1 MKDIGQN
8 IMTSEMVDELYKKE
22 NVGKDIF
29 EKKIEELEKKQDKLM
44 PKAEDRLMACIF
56 GTDSD
61 RKKLDKQIEDNQ
73 DKANELREKKETY
86 KEYAAK
92 RRLVDTGHGLGN
104 TRIYPSKNLRNEIVE
119 KHLYLCDIY
128 AKIFY
133 NQYKCK
139 IEYDE
144 LWQTAALG
152 LINAAK
158 YYVPNDT
165 AKFTTYA
172 SRCIENMI
180 KNTYDK
186 KVKTN
191 KLSFDELLIKTNM
204 LLMYLE
210 IIKSYRFRKPRTFRE
225 EHRLIEHF
233 ASEKTIYQTKEMNEA
248 LALSGYAKYS
258 INIRK
263 TMENSKRGLLQTLI
277 TKLYNEINRKTK
289 ISQIIDSEE
298 RNIISLELSQMNV
311 SENRKEYETIELF
324 IKRYLNRLVNL
335 IIYNKTC
342 RELIKNK
349 ELITDDKIIKKA
361 NEYIH
366 NINKTT
372 KELKERYR
380 SGESWSTLEE
390 DCGIILYSDRKLMDE
405 YEKAY
410 EKIFA
415 INSIDSK
422 DVIEYY
428 NQIHKEN
435 PINDKYLLTKE
446 IYLRYKLNTSFDES
460 KKGIKY
466 YIDYGSEFRNYESLN
481 PENKNYEVDLESIL
495 IGLMY
500 FSPLGIENGKTLLDV
515 VDPSI
520 EEALNQA
527 METDNLEEK
536 SRLIKYMLTRFKEL
550 NVELNEKDEKLR
562 ELYISTYM
570 EKAKEQVNNQIEYKK
585 RRKEIIEKN
594 HELLIIGILGKLKL
608 RKFDEDT
615 LAEVRKFNQ
624 TNKELEVYI
633 DEDLDKKEYEPRQT
647 LEEEYEA
654 KTFIRDYEKCLSKL
668 SPQEQDVLNLWLD
681 EEFKHSYSSKE
692 IAQILDTKSTEV
704 VDIKNKAFQKIR
716 NNPIMQK
723 YKDNFIE

>member
-1 MKDIGQN
+1 METIGQN
-8 IMTSEMVDELYKKE
+8 IMTSEMVDDLYKKE

-29 EKKIEELEKKQDKLM
+29 EKKIELLQEELQKLK
-44 PKAEDRLMACIF
+44 PSAEERLLTSIY
-56 GTDSD
+56 GTDKEKEEQNKTSENFD
-61 RKKLDKQIEDNQ
+61 RSRELIDKID
-73 DKANELREKKETY
+73 DY

-92 RRLVDTGHGLGN
+92 RRLTDTGHGLNN
-104 TRIYPSKNLRNEIVE
+104 TRIYPSIELRNKIVE
-119 KHLYLCDIY
+119 NHLYLCDIY
-128 AKIFY
+128 AKIFHY
-133 NQYKCK
+133 HYKGK
-139 IEYDE
+139 IEYEE

-172 SRCIENMI
+172 SKCIRNIIMD
-180 KNTYDK
+180 TYDK
-186 KVKTN
+186 KIKTN
-191 KLSFDELLIKTNM
+191 KLSCDELLIKSNM

-233 ASEKTIYQTKEMNEA
+233 ASENTIYQTKKMNEA

-263 TMENSKRGLLQTLI
+263 TMENSKRGLLQTLV

-289 ISQIIDSEE
+289 LNEIITSEE

-311 SENRKEYETIELF
+311 GENRKAYETIYLF
-324 IKRYLNRLVNL
+324 IKRYLNRLVSL
-335 IIYNKTC
+335 VIYNKVC
-342 RELIKNK
+342 KELIKNN

-361 NEYIH
+361 NEYIR

-372 KELKERYR
+372 KELQEKYK
-380 SGESWSTLEE
+380 SGGRLVLEK
-390 DCGIILYSDRKLMDE
+390 DCEIIIYSDNELMRE
-405 YEKAY
+405 YENTY
-410 EKIFA
+410 EKIFG

-422 DVIEYY
+422 NVIEYY

-435 PINDKYLLTKE
+435 PIKDEYSLTKE
-446 IYLRYKLNTSFDES
+446 MYLRYKLNTLFDES

-481 PENKNYEVDLESIL
+481 PENKNYEIDLESIL

-500 FSPLGIENGKTLLDV
+500 FSPIGIEIGKTLLDV

-550 NVELNEKDEKLR
+550 NIELNEKDEKLR

-570 EKAKEQVNNQIEYKK
+570 EKAKKQTNNQIEYKK
-585 RRKEIIEKN
+585 RRKEIVEKN
-594 HELLIIGILGKLKL
+594 HELFMMGVLEKLKP
-608 RKFDEDT
+608 RKFDENI

-624 TNKELEVYI
+624 INKELEVYI
-633 DEDLDKKEYEPRQT
+633 DDDLDKKEYEPRQT
-647 LEEEYEA
+647 LEEEIEG
-654 KTFIRDYEKCLSKL
+654 KIFIADYEKCLSVL
-668 SPQEQDVLNLWLD
+668 DSEEQFVLKNWFD
-681 EEFKHSYSSKE
+681 EEFKHSYSTKE
-692 IAQILDTKSTEV
+692 IADELNIESKKVEK
-704 VDIKNKAFQKIR
+704 IKNKAFQKIR
-716 NNPIMQK
+716 KNPIIEK
-723 YKDNFIE
+723 YKGFID

>member
-1 MKDIGQN
+1 METVGQN
-8 IMTSEMVDELYKKE
+8 TMTSEMVDDLYRKE
-22 NVGKDIF
+22 DVGKDIF
-29 EKKIEELEKKQDKLM
+29 EKKIELLQEELKSLTPQ
-44 PKAEDRLMACIF
+44 AEDRLWTSIY
-56 GTDSD
+56 GTDKEKEEQNKTSENFD
-61 RKKLDKQIEDNQ
+61 RSRELIDKID
-73 DKANELREKKETY
+73 DY

-92 RRLVDTGHGLGN
+92 RRLTDTGHGLNN
-104 TRIYPSKNLRNEIVE
+104 TRIYPSKKLRNEIVE
-119 KHLYLCDIY
+119 NHLYLCDIY

-133 NQYKCK
+133 YHYKGK
-139 IEYDE
+139 IEEDE

-158 YYVPNDT
+158 YYVPNGT

-172 SRCIENMI
+172 SKCIKNMI
-180 KNTYDK
+180 TNTYDK

-191 KLSFDELLIKTNM
+191 TLSYDELLIKSNM

-233 ASEKTIYQTKEMNEA
+233 ASENTIYQTKKMNEA

-263 TMENSKRGLLQTLI
+263 TMENSKRGLLQTLV

-289 ISQIIDSEE
+289 LNEIITSEE

-311 SENRKEYETIELF
+311 GENRKAYETIYLF
-324 IKRYLNRLVNL
+324 IKRYLNRLVSL
-335 IIYNKTC
+335 VIYNKVC
-342 RELIKNK
+342 KELIKNN
-349 ELITDDKIIKKA
+349 ELITDDKIIKKS
-361 NEYIH
+361 NEYIR

-372 KELKERYR
+372 QKLQEKYE
-380 SGESWSTLEE
+380 SGCRLSLEK
-390 DCGIILYSDRKLMDE
+390 DCEIIIYSDHELMRK
-405 YEKAY
+405 YENTY
-410 EKIFA
+410 EKIFG

-435 PINDKYLLTKE
+435 PIKDEYSLTKE
-446 IYLRYKLNTSFDES
+446 MYLRYKLNTLFDES

-500 FSPLGIENGKTLLDV
+500 FSPIGIEIGKKLLEV

-536 SRLIKYMLTRFKEL
+536 RRLIKYILTRFKKL
-550 NVELNEKDEKLR
+550 NIKLNEKDEKLR

-570 EKAKEQVNNQIEYKK
+570 EKAKKQTNNQIEYKK
-585 RRKEIIEKN
+585 RRKEIVEKN
-594 HELLIIGILGKLKL
+594 HELFMMGVLAKLKP
-608 RKFDEDT
+608 RKFDENI

-624 TNKELEVYI
+624 INKELEVYI
-633 DEDLDKKEYEPRQT
+633 DDDLDKKEYEPRQT
-647 LEEEYEA
+647 LEEKYEA
-654 KTFIRDYEKCLSKL
+654 ETFIREYKECLKEL
-668 SPQEQDVLNLWLD
+668 SPQEQQVLNYWLD
-681 EEFKHSYSSKE
+681 EEFKHSYSAKE
-692 IAQILDTKSTEV
+692 IADELNIESKKVEK
-704 VDIKNKAFQKIR
+704 IKNKAFQKIR
-716 NNPIMQK
+716 TNPIMEK
-723 YKDNFIE
+723 YKNNFID

>member
-1 MKDIGQN
+1 METVGQN
-8 IMTSEMVDELYKKE
+8 TMTSEMVDDLYRKE
-22 NVGKDIF
+22 DVGKDIF
-29 EKKIEELEKKQDKLM
+29 EKKIELLQEELKNLT
-44 PKAEDRLMACIF
+44 PKAEDRLWTSIY
-56 GTDSD
+56 GTDKEKEEQNKTSENFD
-61 RKKLDKQIEDNQ
+61 RSRELIDKID
-73 DKANELREKKETY
+73 DY

-92 RRLVDTGHGLGN
+92 RRLTDTGHGLNN
-104 TRIYPSKNLRNEIVE
+104 TRIYPSIKLRNEIVE
-119 KHLYLCDIY
+119 NHLYLCDIY

-133 NQYKCK
+133 YHYKGK
-139 IEYDE
+139 IEYEE

-172 SRCIENMI
+172 SKCIRNI
-180 KNTYDK
+180 IIDTYDK
-186 KVKTN
+186 KIKTN
-191 KLSFDELLIKTNM
+191 KLSCDELLIKSNM

-233 ASEKTIYQTKEMNEA
+233 ASEKTIYQTKKMNEA

-263 TMENSKRGLLQTLI
+263 TMENSKRGLLQTLV

-289 ISQIIDSEE
+289 LNEIITSEE

-311 SENRKEYETIELF
+311 GENRKAYETIYLF
-324 IKRYLNRLVNL
+324 IKRYLNRLVSL
-335 IIYNKTC
+335 VIYNKVC
-342 RELIKNK
+342 KELIKNN

-361 NEYIH
+361 NEYIR

-372 KELKERYR
+372 QELQEKYK
-380 SGESWSTLEE
+380 SGGRLALEK
-390 DCGIILYSDRKLMDE
+390 DCEIIIYSDHELMRE
-405 YEKAY
+405 YENTY
-410 EKIFA
+410 EKIFG
-415 INSIDSK
+415 IKSIDSK

-435 PINDKYLLTKE
+435 PIKDEHSLTKE
-446 IYLRYKLNTSFDES
+446 MYLRYKLNTLFDAS

-466 YIDYGSEFRNYESLN
+466 YIDYGAEFRNYESLN
-481 PENKNYEVDLESIL
+481 PENKDYEVDLESIL

-500 FSPLGIENGKTLLDV
+500 FSPIGIEIGKTLLDV

-527 METDNLEEK
+527 MATDNLEEK

-550 NVELNEKDEKLR
+550 NMELNEKDEKLR
-562 ELYISTYM
+562 ELYISTHM
-570 EKAKEQVNNQIEYKK
+570 EKAKKQTNNQIEYKK
-585 RRKEIIEKN
+585 RRKEIVEKN
-594 HELLIIGILGKLKL
+594 HELFMMGVLAKLKP
-608 RKFDEDT
+608 RKFDENI

-624 TNKELEVYI
+624 INKELEVYI
-633 DEDLDKKEYEPRQT
+633 DDDLDKKEYEPRQT
-647 LEEEYEA
+647 LEEEIEG
-654 KTFIRDYEKCLSKL
+654 KIFIADYEKCLSAL
-668 SPQEQDVLNLWLD
+668 DQEEQFVLKNWFD
-681 EEFKHSYSSKE
+681 EEFKHSYSAKE
-692 IAQILDTKSTEV
+692 IADELNIESKEV
-704 VDIKNKAFQKIR
+704 EKIKNKSLQKIR

-723 YKDNFIE
+723 YQDFID